1 MGLSEHFVPDPLN
14 RGAHSSAGRA
24 SNNGMDKLREIAIE
38 LEHQSIKAAEA
49 RKEAAERI
57 AVERAQGSVGR
68 GGKPGAKP
76 GNFVA
81 SSPTG
86 ADSTLP
92 QEEDDAMPKRR
103 QGPMADNSTPMGLAV
118 RSGLNLGH
126 GSPAAAADLGAS
138 AQSPKRNPL
147 MDDLVDDLAIRRSEK
162 LSPAFTSLAPDDQV
176 FNEGATR
183 KGRQFI
189 QGTTWESNPEAGR
202 YHINDVRVA
211 RRTTVM
217 EFGARTPHPTR
228 RKEELADTSREL
240 GPEDLTAMD
249 ITWKKSGSMYA
260 QPNMFSTM
268 SATTRSGSMSETS
281 QSWAGQSMMSTSTKR
296 PALNNVI
303 GSRNGLCA
311 KITMNESNF
320 VGDLVE
326 QDKKTKHRPPVW
338 DLTKQLDR
346 KPFFGKM
353 CEHFQ
358 PAKYAVKHESS
369 KPLSKK
375 HIGFEQQMSRSAPD
389 FRQTKG
395 LLDTKNG
402 TTHHPDL
409 STYRQAPIS
418 KRRITH
424 VMNMDKDTDRPPLI
438 VMMKALHDE
447 NDPEVSRMVH
457 EREMS
462 FDADVVDRAVRSR
475 SQMLNMSQSQ
485 SRDSAG
491 HGARIAQGNISS
503 TSKKGTAV
511 FETTGQFSS
520 TVEQL
525 KDSVRLKSD
534 VIVGFE
540 GQKARGKT
548 SLHGAYSPLRK
559 PRHHAA
565 PDFSRSPPL
574 SGFSS
579 RTPVKVLARDRSH
592 DAMPGWCAEAVD
604 NIMGM

>member
-1 MGLSEHFVPDPLN
+1 MTLTEHFVPDPLN
-14 RGAHSSAGRA
+14 RGAHSSVGRA

-38 LEHQSIKAAEA
+38 LEHQSVKAAEA
-49 RKEAAERI
+49 RKEAAERMS
-57 AVERAQGSVGR
+57 AERS
-68 GGKPGAKP
+68 GGKAGAKP
-76 GNFVA
+76 GNFGA
-81 SSPTG
+81 ASPTG

-92 QEEDDAMPKRR
+92 KEDDDAMPKARR
-103 QGPMADNSTPMGLAV
+103 GPAADNSTPMGNAV

-126 GSPAAAADLGAS
+126 GSPVAAAS

-147 MDDLVDDLAIRRSEK
+147 LDDPVDDLAIRRQPK

-183 KGRQFI
+183 VGRQFI
-189 QGTTWESNPEAGR
+189 QGTSHESAPEAGR
-202 YHINDVRVA
+202 YNINDVRVA
-211 RRTTVM
+211 RRIAVS

-228 RKEELADTSREL
+228 RKEELADSSREL

-281 QSWAGQSMMSTSTKR
+281 QSWAGQSMMSTATKR
-296 PALNNVI
+296 PDLNNLL

-311 KITMNESNF
+311 KITMNDPNF
-320 VGDLVE
+320 VGDVIE

-338 DLTKQLDR
+338 DLSRQTDR

-358 PAKYAVKHESS
+358 PAKYAVKHEYS
-369 KPLSKK
+369 KANAKK
-375 HIGFEQQMSRSAPD
+375 HIGFEQQMSRSSPD

-395 LLDTKNG
+395 LLDSKNG

-409 STYRQAPIS
+409 SNYRQAPIA
-418 KRRITH
+418 KRRIICC
-424 VMNMDKDTDRPPLI
+424 MNMDKDTDRPPLI
-438 VMMKALHDE
+438 ATIKALHDE

-475 SQMLNMSQSQ
+475 SQTIAMSQSM

-503 TSKKGTAV
+503 TSKKGNAV
-511 FETTGQFSS
+511 FETAGQLSA

-525 KDSVRLKSD
+525 KDSNRLKFDTSVD
-534 VIVGFE
+534 FGK
-540 GQKARGKT
+540 QKARGKT
-548 SLHGAYSPLRK
+548 SLHGTYSALHK
-559 PRHHAA
+559 PRSHAA
-565 PDFSRSPPL
+565 PDFSRSAPL
-574 SGFSS
+574 PGFSA